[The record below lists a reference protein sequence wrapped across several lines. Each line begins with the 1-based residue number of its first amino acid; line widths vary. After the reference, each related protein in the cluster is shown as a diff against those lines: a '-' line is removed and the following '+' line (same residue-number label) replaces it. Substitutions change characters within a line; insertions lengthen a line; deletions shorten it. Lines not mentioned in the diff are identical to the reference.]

1 MMGTKSRESIFG
13 SSIRISAERAAA
25 ARKEADRLA
34 CEAWNKRMLG
44 YRGPARRRPAN
55 FFDPRIAIGRQI

>member
-1 MMGTKSRESIFG
+1 MSTKSRQSLYGISIQM
-13 SSIRISAERAAA
+13 SAERAKH

-44 YRGPARRRPAN
+44 YKDLRSLRRPLVM
-55 FFDPRIAIGRQI
+55 P